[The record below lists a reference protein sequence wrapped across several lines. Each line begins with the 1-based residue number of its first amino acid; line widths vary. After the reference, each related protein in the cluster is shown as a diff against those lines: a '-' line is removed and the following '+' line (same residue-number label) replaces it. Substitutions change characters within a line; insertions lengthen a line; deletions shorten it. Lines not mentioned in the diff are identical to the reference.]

1 MAKLIAVHNFRT
13 SKKFLLNCD
22 QIEYAHEDSTSAGF
36 YTFVKMV
43 SGESHTIS
51 ESLDDL
57 NRLSVQS

>member
-13 SKKFLLNCD
+13 SKKLLLNCD
-22 QIEYAHEDSTSAGF
+22 QIEYAHENSTSEGF

-43 SGESHTIS
+43 NGQSHTIS

-57 NRLSVQS
+57 TRLSAQF